1 MSSQESLATIVIPPI
16 LTTTQVSA
24 PIITTAT
31 TAEVATTPSSQA
43 PVTTSTPPITTLQTT
58 PAITTTS
65 SNDPPTGTATT
76 TTSIITEPSM
86 TTATTTPYTTHY
98 ITTIS
103 LVTITT
109 FVPQTTV
116 ISGKATT
123 IYSTEIT
130 VSSVPTIIPDP
141 SQPPPPLALYHGG
154 GPLPWQIALISV
166 ASSILVAACISM
178 IIFVRTRR
186 RRNKDRRD
194 TDLMS
199 VGIESWSDP
208 NKTMMVVGSSSRGGC
223 GEAEAVIPIGNG
235 SNNGGGIAGGGEYW
249 SEYDGATGLV
259 TTDEYGDNH
268 HRYQYH
274 HQHIPREPKMQS
286 SGGAMEFYHNY
297 DEDQYH
303 HYRGYQPH
311 TYTHDNNNVNNS
323 SYNNYESYSNRNSTV
338 QQQQQQEEEKDYYP
352 ASYRDDY
359 GASLARQQQ
368 QQQYLPVNYP
378 QPPLLP
384 TTNSFL
390 DDMNHGSASPSLTV
404 VSQNMRE
411 LYAQLP
417 KDDQKGRYSEISS
430 SVGGGGNIMI
440 RDLDLETS
448 SGEMNAK
455 FELYRK
461 SPQAL
466 IAESKGTQEQEE
478 QEQEEQELQE
488 QKDHQQQQQH
498 LERLLETI

>member
-1 MSSQESLATIVIPPI
+1 MTEA
-16 LTTTQVSA
+16 SA

-43 PVTTSTPPITTLQTT
+43 PVTISTPPITTLETT
-58 PAITTTS
+58 PAITTIS
-65 SNDPPTGTATT
+65 NNDPPTRTAIT
-76 TTSIITEPSM
+76 TTSVITEPSM
-86 TTATTTPYTTHY
+86 TTVTTTPYTTHY

-141 SQPPPPLALYHGG
+141 SQPPPPLTLYHGG

-166 ASSILVAACISM
+166 ASSILVAGCISL

-186 RRNKDRRD
+186 RRNKDKHD

-199 VGIESWSDP
+199 VGIETWSDP
-208 NKTMMVVGSSSRGGC
+208 NKNMMVVGSSRGGC

-235 SNNGGGIAGGGEYW
+235 SNNGGGVAGGGEYW

-259 TTDEYGDNH
+259 TTDEYSDNH

-303 HYRGYQPH
+303 HYRGYQAH

-323 SYNNYESYSNRNSTV
+323 SYNNYESYSNRDSTV
-338 QQQQQQEEEKDYYP
+338 QQQQQQEEKKDYHP

-378 QPPLLP
+378 RPPLLP
-384 TTNSFL
+384 TTNSFS

-404 VSQNMRE
+404 VSQNTRE

-430 SVGGGGNIMI
+430 SVGGGNIMI

-466 IAESKGTQEQEE
+466 IVESKGTQEE
-478 QEQEEQELQE
+478 QEQEQELQE

-498 LERLLETI
+498 LERLLETT